1 MELLNN
7 KVLDEF
13 INPMNEK
20 FIPVQGH
27 IGAIRVLLKSDWIKA
42 KEEMRQIK
50 AEIAKLNPERMF

>member
-42 KEEMRQIK
+42 KEEMR
-50 AEIAKLNPERMF
+50 

>member
-13 INPMNEK
+13 INVMNEN
-20 FIPVQGH
+20 FIAVQGH

-42 KEEMRQIK
+42 KEEMRSIK